1 MRRRRASNLV
11 CFSDV
16 QYSDLHGG
24 VAQKVDVKG
33 SELRDLFH
41 AIALDHSWPVEE
53 LLSNSAVVAGSK
65 LECRILVEQ
74 PTGWSLTNDPYIKVK
89 LNQSHIVRGH
99 TFLGNA
105 TAEADVDFH
114 TSGRPT
120 TGGTSTPA
128 RPKRK
133 RSAVVDYDEAS
144 PQTKDAAGVTQPYAV
159 RLHRAAALAT
169 CKSPGLHDDDL
180 ALHIC
185 GNKRCCVVSHFRF
198 GSADD
203 NEKDETHHQHSPG
216 TSRLDH
222 PQVQP

>member
-1 MRRRRASNLV
+1 MPRRRASKLV
-11 CFSDV
+11 RFSDV
-16 QYSDLHGG
+16 QYSDPHAG
-24 VAQKVDVKG
+24 VAQRVDVQG
-33 SELRDLFH
+33 SELRDIFH
-41 AIALDHSWPVEE
+41 AIAYEHRWPVEE

-89 LNQSHIVRGH
+89 LNHSRIVRGH
-99 TFLGNA
+99 TFLGSA
-105 TAEADVDFH
+105 TAEADVDFY
-114 TSGRPT
+114 TSGRLP

-133 RSAVVDYDEAS
+133 CSAAVDYNEAS
-144 PQTKDAAGVTQPYAV
+144 PQTKDPAGATQPYAV

-169 CKSPGLHDDDL
+169 CMSPGLHDGDL

-203 NEKDETHHQHSPG
+203 NEKDEDHHHHSPG
-216 TSRLDH
+216 TSRLDY
-222 PQVQP
+222 PQLQP